1 MNCKRIAFVF
11 MALTLFVTSIAAAAP
26 AANNAPTLSVDGEGT
41 GIAAPDRATVTIG
54 VTSQAADAGKAQSI
68 NALTTEQVNKAI
80 KALGIE
86 AKDIQTNN
94 YSFRPNYRTSD
105 NRRHEISGYTVNNSI
120 IVIVRDINKTGQVI
134 DAALNAGANEIHSLD
149 FAASNTQAIRKEA
162 LTKAVQDARDKAD
175 ILAQGLGKRI
185 IGIKNVSESTGY
197 LESRRYDNAMLAAS
211 KTAAATTIEPGS
223 LSLTARVH
231 IDYILEN

>member
-1 MNCKRIAFVF
+1 MNYKHIAFVF
-11 MALTLFVTSIAAAAP
+11 MALMLFVSSIAMASP
-26 AANNAPTLSVDGEGT
+26 ATNAAPTLSVDGEGT

-54 VTSQAADAGKAQSI
+54 VTSQASDAGKAQNS

-94 YSFRPNYRTSD
+94 YSFHPIYRTSD

-120 IVIVRDINKTGQVI
+120 IVIVRDITKTGKVI
-134 DAALNAGANEIHSLD
+134 DAALNAGANQIHSLD

-185 IGIKNVSESTGY
+185 IGIRNVSESTGY
-197 LESRRYDNAMLAAS
+197 LESRRYDNTLLAAS
-211 KTAAATTIEPGS
+211 KTAVATTIEPGS

>member
-1 MNCKRIAFVF
+1 MNCQRIAFVF
-11 MALTLFVTSIAAAAP
+11 MALTLFVSSIAAASP
-26 AANNAPTLSVDGEGT
+26 AANNAPTLSVDGEGI

-54 VTSQAADAGKAQSI
+54 VTSQAADAGKAQNN

-94 YSFRPNYRTSD
+94 YSFHPNYRTSD

-120 IVIVRDINKTGQVI
+120 IVIVRDITKTGQVI

-149 FAASNTQAIRKEA
+149 FAASNTQTIRKEA
-162 LTKAVQDARDKAD
+162 LTKAVQDARNKAD

-197 LESRRYDNAMLAAS
+197 LESRRYDNAMLTAS
-211 KTAAATTIEPGS
+211 KTAATTTIEPGS